1 MSLRL
6 PLKMSEI
13 CPCETPVRSA
23 ISTWVSPLSW
33 IISISFA
40 MSISLHYRIYYFNA
54 IAIAIIFCI
63 TIAI

>member
-1 MSLRL
+1 
-6 PLKMSEI
+6 
-13 CPCETPVRSA
+13 VRSA